1 LTTPVGP
8 GGINRG
14 AITEDTRYPTRM
26 LLTMTAVALLL
37 NYVETMV
44 IPGIPI
50 IQNHFSTSA
59 TIASW
64 ITSAFLIVGSAV
76 SPLFGRL
83 GDNYGKKRM
92 ILISLVFYTIGV
104 GLAGF
109 SPSIYVLIFAR
120 AIQGVGFAIVPLGLA
135 IITETFPREKIAQAQ
150 GIISGT
156 FAIGAALGL
165 IVGAFIIQNLGWQY
179 SFHSALILS
188 VILFVLIARVIR
200 RDSPGP
206 RRKIDYPGALI
217 LMSGITLLLA
227 YATEGPALGW
237 LAAEEIA
244 FLVLGTFLTIFFF
257 LFERKRPEP
266 LIRLDLL
273 RIRDVLVANLI
284 VICAGIILFLL
295 FFAIVYY
302 AELPKPNGLDLG
314 IIATGLAIAP
324 AALAML
330 AAGPL
335 AGRMVA
341 RQGPKPVVIVGALV
355 LMAGLA
361 LLIVNRS
368 TSLDV
373 TLGTVVAFVGAISV
387 TVPVINMVAVSLP
400 KDTIGVGLGINTM
413 LRNLGGAVGPIVATT
428 VMASYSTPLVAGGEP
443 VPGASLPTALAFN
456 IVFCIGLVLTVL
468 VIILGAATKNYT
480 FRTLKGRPLQPSPA
494 SPR

>member
-1 LTTPVGP
+1 LTAPASP
-8 GGINRG
+8 GDINKG
-14 AITEDTRYPTRM
+14 AIPDDPRYPTRM

-50 IQNHFSTSA
+50 IQNHFSTTA

-76 SPLFGRL
+76 APLFGRL

-135 IITETFPREKIAQAQ
+135 IITDTFPREKIAQAQ
-150 GIISGT
+150 GILSGT

-179 SFHSALILS
+179 AFHSALILS

-206 RRKIDYPGALI
+206 MGKIDYPGALI
-217 LMSGITLLLA
+217 LMSGVTLLLV
-227 YATEGPALGW
+227 YATEGPTLGW
-237 LAAEEIA
+237 LMAEEVV
-244 FLVLGTFLTIFFF
+244 FLVLGTFLTVFFF
-257 LFERKRPEP
+257 WFETKRPEP
-266 LIRLDLL
+266 LIRVELL

-302 AELPKPNGLDLG
+302 AELPEPNGLDLG
-314 IIATGLAIAP
+314 IIATGLTIAP
-324 AALAML
+324 AALGML
-330 AAGPL
+330 VAGPL
-335 AGRMVA
+335 TGRMVA
-341 RQGPKPVVIVGALV
+341 REGPKPVVIVGALV

-368 TSLDV
+368 TSLDM
-373 TLGTVVAFVGAISV
+373 TLDAVVAFVGAIAV

-400 KDTIGVGLGINTM
+400 KDTVGVGLGINTM

-428 VMASYSTPLVAGGEP
+428 VMATYTAPLIAGGLP
-443 VPGASLPTALAFN
+443 VPGVSLPSALAFN
-456 IVFCIGLVLTVL
+456 IVFGIGLVLSVL
-468 VIILGAATKNYT
+468 VIFLGAATKNYT
-480 FRTLKGRPLQPSPA
+480 FRTARGKPLRPEEEQK
-494 SPR
+494 